1 MSGVIY
7 KIVTGN
13 EVYVGST
20 IDYKHRAIKH
30 KSSIYNKNSS
40 CYELK
45 LYKAIR
51 ANDGDWEMSIY
62 EENLSMTKDELRIRE
77 EEVRLLLGATL
88 NSMRAYRTIEQKK
101 ECQNKSEVAYRNKN
115 REACNKRTAICQK
128 QIVKCECGLMITRG
142 SMARHLRRSKHL
154 KLMTSPELA

>member
-20 IDYKHRAIKH
+20 MDYKQRIRRHRYNLLN
-30 KSSIYNKNSS
+30 KSSS

-51 ANDGDWEMSIY
+51 ANDGEWEISIY
-62 EENLSMTKDELRIRE
+62 EDNLSMTKDELHIRE

-88 NSMRAYRTIEQKK
+88 NVLRAYRTREQKR
-101 ECQNKSEVAYRNKN
+101 EQNRIQNAF
-115 REACNKRTAICQK
+115 
-128 QIVKCECGLMITRG
+128 IVKCECGCLMRRDSI
-142 SMARHLRRSKHL
+142 ARHKTRSNHIT
-154 KLMTSPELA
+154 LMTSHETA

>member
-20 IDYKHRAIKH
+20 TDYKQRIRRHRYNLLN
-30 KSSIYNKNSS
+30 KSSS

-51 ANDGDWEMSIY
+51 ANDGEWEISIY
-62 EENLSMTKDELRIRE
+62 EDNLSMTKDKLRKGLIQPNPDDWE
-77 EEVRLLLGATL
+77 EMEFMDR
-88 NSMRAYRTIEQKK
+88 IKQDK
-101 ECQNKSEVAYRNKN
+101 
-115 REACNKRTAICQK
+115 REAAKKNKK
-128 QIVKCECGLMITRG
+128 KN
-142 SMARHLRRSKHL
+142 K
-154 KLMTSPELA
+154 K